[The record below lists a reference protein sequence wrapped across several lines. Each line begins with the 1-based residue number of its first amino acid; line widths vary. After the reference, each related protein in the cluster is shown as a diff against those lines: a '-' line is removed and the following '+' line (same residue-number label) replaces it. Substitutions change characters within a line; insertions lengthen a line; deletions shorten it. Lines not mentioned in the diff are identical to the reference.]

1 MNQLQ
6 LSSLSILHGI
16 FQIVRIHTVEN
27 ADQCELSSFQSFF
40 SFMAQQKLPCL
51 KQLVIK
57 GIFINKK
64 DLKGIDSIHLKEID
78 ANTLLEAFQ
87 NEYASK
93 LKLID
98 LSSMFCYYYHH
109 SIDCQLGYK
118 LLNSLVT
125 LPDKWFS
132 SLETIILDSISC

>member
-1 MNQLQ
+1 
-6 LSSLSILHGI
+6 
-16 FQIVRIHTVEN
+16 
-27 ADQCELSSFQSFF
+27 
-40 SFMAQQKLPCL
+40 MAQQKLPCL

-98 LSSMFCYYYHH
+98 LSSIFL
-109 SIDCQLGYK
+109 III
-118 LLNSLVT
+118 
-125 LPDKWFS
+125 
-132 SLETIILDSISC
+132 IIL